1 MRTWQLQ
8 HARRHMKDL
17 LDAATTDG
25 PQRVTR
31 HGAKAVVVVAEEEWQ
46 RATTRVPSFGRL
58 LAQCPLEEGDLP
70 PRRSAR
76 VVREDEIG

>member
-8 HARRHMKDL
+8 EARRRMKDL

-46 RATTRVPSFGRL
+46 RATTQVPSFGRL
-58 LAQCPLEEGDLP
+58 LAACPLDEDDLP
-70 PRRSAR
+70 PRRAAR
-76 VVREDEIG
+76 VIREGDSG